1 MDPEDKETWGD
12 SEHRLAQISETT
24 VIHKNIVEVSN
35 LFLGFCPV
43 WNGYINYSSRFLF
56 EYHMFYS
63 MECTPY
69 YYAMRYSLCN
79 FEIMRYGV
87 C

>member
-56 EYHMFYS
+56 EYHTFYFNGVY
-63 MECTPY
+63 TI
-69 YYAMRYSLCN
+69 LLLN
-79 FEIMRYGV
+79 EIRAV
-87 C
+87 